1 MTLPNCPH
9 VSCVPKRCRAALAT
23 AVHDALGKNALVA
36 GTFGITVEASMKA
49 LSAKAKI
56 VELPFVPAALSLQP

>member
-1 MTLPNCPH
+1 
-9 VSCVPKRCRAALAT
+9 VPKRCRAALAT

-56 VELPFVPAALSLQP
+56 VELPFVPAALS

>member
-1 MTLPNCPH
+1 
-9 VSCVPKRCRAALAT
+9 VPKRCRAALAT
-23 AVHDALGKNALVA
+23 AVHDALAKNGLVA
-36 GTFGITVEASMKA
+36 GAGGVTVEAAMKT

>member
-1 MTLPNCPH
+1 
-9 VSCVPKRCRAALAT
+9 
-23 AVHDALGKNALVA
+23 LGRKIALVA

-56 VELPFVPAALSLQP
+56 VELPFVPAALS